1 MCAAA
6 IETAAPLPCGPKRR
20 EAPASVRETDDIGL
34 TRRTQ
39 AGDEPAFRELVE
51 RNQSRILRVVYGIL
65 RNRADADE
73 IAQEVFAK
81 VYFSIQSFDCRCTLF
96 TWMYRIA
103 VNESYAW
110 LRKRR
115 VKLVLEGDSADGG
128 ATFALQMTADAR
140 PTPDRAVAER
150 DFMNKLLARM
160 PEDDR
165 VLLLWKAVEGFSVVQ
180 IAEMTGLNE
189 NTVKVR
195 LFRARRRLVELA
207 ARLSRPAV
215 GRVNS
220 GN

>member
-1 MCAAA
+1 
-6 IETAAPLPCGPKRR
+6 
-20 EAPASVRETDDIGL
+20 
-34 TRRTQ
+34 
-39 AGDEPAFRELVE
+39 
-51 RNQSRILRVVYGIL
+51 
-65 RNRADADE
+65 
-73 IAQEVFAK
+73 
-81 VYFSIQSFDCRCTLF
+81 
-96 TWMYRIA
+96 
-103 VNESYAW
+103 
-110 LRKRR
+110 
-115 VKLVLEGDSADGG
+115 
-128 ATFALQMTADAR
+128 
-140 PTPDRAVAER
+140 
-150 DFMNKLLARM
+150 MNKLLARM